1 MIRFLEGQ
9 LRFKDQDQLIISCA
23 GVGYRCAVPTS
34 LPPRLGE
41 PGEAVE
47 VWVHTQVR
55 DDAIRLLGFGS
66 RQDLEIFET
75 LLTVNGLGPRIA
87 LNMLSAFSAAQ
98 ITQALRREDIKYLSQ
113 ASGVGK
119 RLAQRMVMELGEKMP
134 VIDGEPAGDGGTAG
148 SGDAHPHRRDIESGL
163 LNLGFKA
170 REVVPVVADVV
181 EADPDGAFKDLFT
194 RALGQLRSGARR

>member
-1 MIRFLEGQ
+1 MIRFLEGR
-9 LRFKDQDQLIISCA
+9 LRFKDEDQLIISCG

-34 LPPRLGE
+34 LPPRLGA

-55 DDAIRLLGFGS
+55 DDAIRLIGFAD

-87 LNMLSAFSAAQ
+87 LNMLSAFTAAE

-113 ASGVGK
+113 ATGVGK
-119 RLAQRMVMELGEKMP
+119 RLAQRMVMELGEKVP
-134 VIDGEPAGDGGTAG
+134 AIVGGPSPRDPDAKVQGE
-148 SGDAHPHRRDIESGL
+148 HPHRRDLESGL
-163 LNLGFKA
+163 LNLGFKSK
-170 REVVPVVADVV
+170 EVVPVVEQIVG
-181 EADPDGAFKDLFT
+181 ENPDAGFTELFT
-194 RALGQLRSGARR
+194 RALEHLRSRARR

>member
-1 MIRFLEGQ
+1 MIRFLEGR
-9 LRFKDQDQLIISCA
+9 LRFKDEDQLIISCG

-34 LPPRLGE
+34 LPPRLGA

-55 DDAIRLLGFGS
+55 DDAIRLIGFAD

-87 LNMLSAFSAAQ
+87 LNMLSAFTAAE

-113 ASGVGK
+113 ATGVGK
-119 RLAQRMVMELGEKMP
+119 RLAQRMVMELGEKVP
-134 VIDGEPAGDGGTAG
+134 AIVGGPSLRDPDAKVQGE
-148 SGDAHPHRRDIESGL
+148 HPHRGDLESGL
-163 LNLGFKA
+163 LNLGFKSKA
-170 REVVPVVADVV
+170 VVPVVEQIVG
-181 EADPDGAFKDLFT
+181 ENPDSGFTELFT
-194 RALGQLRSGARR
+194 RALEHLRSRARR